1 MKSLRIRTLALFGA
15 VAIAVAACG
24 GGAPNTANPV
34 GAVTAALDA
43 AESGGLTKLTEFAC
57 AAQKDDIAAAFG
69 GDSLAGLEAAGI
81 SAEELFG
88 SMKMSFDNVTATEKS
103 RDGDK
108 AVVHVTGDMKIDF
121 DKTKFK
127 DILKAMME
135 QAGQPVDD
143 ATLELAMGAMESQLT
158 QTQKLDEDMTVVQEG
173 GKWLLCE

>member
-1 MKSLRIRTLALFGA
+1 MKSLRIRTVALLGA

-24 GGAPNTANPV
+24 GGAPNTGDPA
-34 GAVTAALDA
+34 GAVNAAFDA

-57 AAQKDDIAAAFG
+57 AAQKDNIAAAFG
-69 GDSLAGLEAAGI
+69 GDSLAGLEGAGI
-81 SAEELFG
+81 TAEELFG
-88 SMKMSFDNVTATEKS
+88 AMKMSFDNVKTEEKS

-108 AVVHVTGDMKIDF
+108 AVVHVTGDMKIEF

-135 QAGQPVDD
+135 QAGQTVDD

-158 QTQKLDEDMTVVQEG
+158 QTQKIDEDMTVVQEG
-173 GKWLLCE
+173 GKWLICE

>member
-1 MKSLRIRTLALFGA
+1 MKRMNRRLLGLVGA
-15 VAIAVAACG
+15 VVIAVAACG
-24 GGAPNTANPV
+24 GGGPSTADPA

-57 AAQKDDIAAAFG
+57 AAQKDKIAEAFG
-69 GDSLAGLEAAGI
+69 GQSLAGLEAAGI

-88 SMKMSFDNVTATEKS
+88 SMQMSFDNVKATETS
-103 RDGDK
+103 RSGDK
-108 AVVHVTGDMKIDF
+108 ATVHVTGDMKIAF

-127 DILKAMME
+127 EILKAMMQ
-135 QAGQPVDD
+135 QAGQSVDD

-173 GKWLLCE
+173 GKWLICE

>member
-1 MKSLRIRTLALFGA
+1 MKHVKRRMLALFGV

-24 GGAPNTANPV
+24 GGAPNTSDPA

-43 AESGGLTKLTEFAC
+43 AESGGIAKLTEFAC
-57 AAQKDDIAAAFG
+57 AAQKDNIAAAFG

-88 SMKMSFDNVTATEKS
+88 SMQMSFDNVTTKETS
-103 RDGDK
+103 RSGDK
-108 AVVHVTGDMKIDF
+108 ATVHVTGDMKIAF
-121 DKTKFK
+121 DKAKFK

-143 ATLELAMGAMESQLT
+143 ATLELAMGAMESQLS